1 MDLGFLLIVSGPAG
15 VGKGTV
21 CNALL
26 DRDDDVV
33 FSVSSTTR
41 KPRVGELDGVNYN
54 FIDKEDFEE
63 KIEKGEF
70 LEYAFV
76 HTDYYG
82 TSKSFVEDGI
92 AKGKIVLLEIDVQ
105 GAIQVKDKHPE
116 AVTIFILPP
125 SMEELE
131 RRIVDRNTET
141 KEQIERRM
149 KNAYKEINLLDK
161 YDYFV
166 VNDDL
171 DQAIEDINSII
182 LAEKHKVKRKINLK
196 EKYLGG
202 R

>member
-26 DRDDDVV
+26 EDDKDVV

-41 KPRVGELDGVNYN
+41 KPRVGEVDGVNYN
-54 FIDKEDFEE
+54 FIDREDFEA
-63 KIEKGEF
+63 KISRDEF

-82 TSKSFVEDGI
+82 TSKDFVESGI
-92 AKGKIVLLEIDVQ
+92 KNGKIVLLEIDVQ
-105 GAIQVKDKHPE
+105 GAIQVKEKHPE
-116 AVTIFILPP
+116 AITIFILPP

-141 KEQIERRM
+141 SAQIQKRM
-149 KNAYKEINLLDK
+149 NNAYKEIDLVDK
-161 YDYFV
+161 YDYYV
-166 VNDDL
+166 VNDNL
-171 DQAIEDINSII
+171 ETAIESIEAI
-182 LAEKHKVKRKINLK
+182 IKAEKHKVERKLDLK
-196 EKYLGG
+196 SKYLGG

>member
-26 DRDDDVV
+26 EDDKDVV

-41 KPRVGELDGVNYN
+41 KPRVGEVDGVNYN
-54 FIDKEDFEE
+54 FIDREDFEA
-63 KIEKGEF
+63 KISRDEF

-82 TSKSFVEDGI
+82 TSKDFVESGI
-92 AKGKIVLLEIDVQ
+92 KNGKIVLLEIDVQ
-105 GAIQVKDKHPE
+105 GAIQVKEKHPE
-116 AVTIFILPP
+116 AITIFILPP

-141 KEQIERRM
+141 SVQIQKRM
-149 KNAYKEINLLDK
+149 NNAYKEIDLVDK
-161 YDYFV
+161 YDYYV
-166 VNDDL
+166 VNDNL
-171 DQAIEDINSII
+171 ETAIESIEAI
-182 LAEKHKVKRKINLK
+182 IKAEKHKVERKLDLK
-196 EKYLGG
+196 SKYLGG